1 MLYMYH
7 HLSGK
12 ADLAHAAI
20 ERLAEDLDLELEA
33 ALAPGGPGLDRI
45 LAYLDRAR
53 DPLRGC
59 RVGRLTGDRDVLE
72 SDLLREPVAASFA
85 RLDDSLARALAEAQE
100 QGELDG
106 SLDATALAA
115 ALAAVVQGGYV
126 LARAGQDLAA
136 FGRAIDGARVKT

>member
-1 MLYMYH
+1 MPYMYH
-7 HLSGK
+7 HFSGK
-12 ADLAHAAI
+12 ADLAHADAI

-45 LAYLDRAR
+45 LAYLDRA
-53 DPLRGC
+53 
-59 RVGRLTGDRDVLE
+59 RDVLE

-106 SLDATALAA
+106 SLDPAALAA

-126 LARAGQDLAA
+126 LARAGQDPAA
-136 FGRAIDGARVKT
+136 FGRAIDGARVKP